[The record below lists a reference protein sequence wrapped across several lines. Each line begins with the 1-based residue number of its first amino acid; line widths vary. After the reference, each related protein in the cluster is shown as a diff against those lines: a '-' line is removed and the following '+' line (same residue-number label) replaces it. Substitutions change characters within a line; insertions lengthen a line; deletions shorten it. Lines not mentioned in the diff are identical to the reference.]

1 MEMGPFDVDVKAG
14 PDRFSTIDEIWAALS
29 FLPDLFAEG
38 TNDRSWEVASDLGG
52 YVIIDTEDAEVLALL
67 KKLDAAAN

>member
-1 MEMGPFDVDVKAG
+1 MEMGPFDVKAG
-14 PDRFSTIDEIWAALS
+14 PDRFSTTDEIRAALS

-52 YVIIDTEDAEVLALL
+52 YVIIDAEDDEVLALL
-67 KKLDAAAN
+67 EKLDAAAN